1 MVLSVWTAALGL
13 ATAQFAEPVRLDRV
27 ERTIQGWK
35 VSVDRA
41 LTEGAGRPLG
51 EEAILVLTA
60 KLHDIATVVPAE
72 PLAKLRKV
80 RIVLD
85 RDYPTLKRM
94 QYHPSADW
102 LRQNGHDPKTL
113 ARCVHIPQAA
123 DLAGRFAAHQQPW
136 AVLHELA
143 HAYHDQVRGY
153 DDPTIR
159 AAYEAFKASFSPKEA
174 LHIAGRPRE
183 HYGLTNPMEFF
194 AEMSEAYFGTNDFAP
209 FVRAELKRDLPE
221 AFALMESV
229 WGPIPY
235 PSP

>member
-1 MVLSVWTAALGL
+1 MPHFLVAALLGL
-13 ATAQFAEPVRLDRV
+13 AFGQAKAPVTVDRT
-27 ERTIQGWK
+27 ERTIQGWT

-41 LTEGAGRPLG
+41 LTDGPARELG
-51 EEAILVLTA
+51 EKAILVLTA
-60 KLHDIATVVPAE
+60 KLHDIATVVPAG
-72 PLAKLRKV
+72 PLAKLRRV

-102 LRQNGHDPKTL
+102 LRQNGHDPRAL

-143 HAYHDQVRGY
+143 HAYHDQALGY
-153 DDPTIR
+153 GDPTIR

-183 HYGLTNPMEFF
+183 HYALTNPMEFF
-194 AEMSEAYFGTNDFAP
+194 AEMTEAYFGTNDFAP
-209 FVRAELKRDLPE
+209 FVRAELRRDLPE
-221 AFALMESV
+221 VYALMESV

-235 PSP
+235 P